1 MLKGLKITLFA
12 LLAVFSVGFLADLQ
26 IAEASVTSEITV
38 NVEPEPEPDP
48 FQLIVNIDGN
58 GSGTVSS
65 DPSGISCPES
75 CIASYPPETSVT
87 LTATADSGSIF
98 SGWSGDCSGTGTC
111 SVTMNSAKNVT
122 ATFSLTTPS
131 ATITASNC
139 TIPAGQGSC
148 NSTVNWSI
156 LNATIP
162 NVKQGPTQFST
173 NVSGN
178 NVSQTIPYGTI
189 TFSANDGNTLLES
202 DDATASCST
211 GTVWS
216 GSVCEGPKTL
226 TVSKNGTGTVTSSP
240 TGINCGTD
248 CSQSYS
254 YNTEVD
260 LTAEAGENYIFSSW
274 SGCDSSSGTSCSV
287 TMSSVKN
294 VTANFTAEGEL
305 DGTIYASL
313 CYVPANQSSCSAN
326 ISWNVVNYSD
336 GSTSEV
342 TTPDHIQVGDEHSG
356 STTYSLSLSEG
367 IRYFFLYNS
376 GKTDVYLASDLS
388 WASCATG
395 TTKVNGVCRQNYTVT
410 FNSNGGTGT
419 MSPQT
424 FTASVGQNLS
434 TNTFTKIGYNF
445 AGWNTSSNGTGTS
458 YTDGKL
464 ITVSSNMILY
474 AMWNETPVVPDTY
487 TVTFNA
493 NGGTGTMSPQTFTA
507 SVGQNLTTN
516 TFTKIGYNFA
526 GWNTSPGGTGTSY
539 SDRQFITV
547 NSNMTLYAMWNK
559 MSGTITANPNPCQIA
574 EGQSTCNTTLTWSVQ
589 NPISTTAVTTPVNQT
604 IFTGHSGSGTY
615 SVEHGGR
622 TFYLYNS
629 GELLGQI
636 TASANCISGT
646 EWNGSICQAI
656 PEMAGN
662 LSVSPTSCEIPYDQ
676 ESCSVS
682 VSWNVYNPE
691 SSNTAV
697 TISPNGEVFATGH
710 SGSKDYPFT
719 SSNSVTFYLYNNGK
733 LLAQAIAS
741 ATKEP
746 APPMEGTIIANPNPC
761 QIAEGQSTCDTTIAW
776 SVQNPISTTAV
787 TTPVNQTIFTG
798 HSGSE
803 TYPVEHGGRTFYLY
817 NNSIELGQ
825 IRVSADCEGGTSW
838 LGSSCE
844 GPKELIVSRNG
855 AGTVTSDVYGISC
868 GSDCSGVYAHGSSVT
883 LTATVT
889 EADNSMFSSWSGC
902 DEVNGNTCTVLM
914 DEDKNVTANFMEAW
928 VDAQSSFVEGSSIYN
943 TIPNTI
949 ITIPYTTS
957 SSLSPSECRLLDY
970 EKLPLAEYYE
980 TDNPITL
987 TSPSS
992 SGSYKY
998 YIQCRNQNNYNITA
1012 VSEEII
1018 VNAVA
1023 VSVSLLKISDTA
1035 LPSSDY
1041 NFAFVPYSSPNV
1053 EYLNHVS
1060 CRLLDSDKNKLKP
1073 QDDTW
1078 ISVNLNEPNG
1088 IYHKLPG
1095 GYLGSFGYYIRCR
1108 NDVVTIAEADSDKMT
1123 ITTYCPEGKKLYEG
1137 ICVASGI
1144 SASDCVIETGES
1156 SCDAAINWEI
1166 PSLDGVWAITANI
1179 PVPNTTVVD
1188 IFNNIGQVYHT
1199 LPRVSDF
1206 PFFLY
1211 NDGVEVDSSR
1221 AYARCRP
1228 GTVWT
1233 FSPDGTTGTCEIMQ
1247 NSIDVTI
1254 CSIPLGENSCQTEA
1268 SWWLDNIPP
1277 GKDIN
1282 DFIFKYP
1289 AYPENKLVHGEGLVG
1304 EDRKQTLYDVTLF
1317 HGDNDFKIFDGAD
1330 LIGEKNILGA
1340 CVDDTKWD
1348 TESGTCVIKEPEI
1361 NYFKAEPES
1370 VFRGQPTTLS
1380 WGFEEDRVD
1389 YCLLEKKLIIDET
1402 QELLKTIGKEEY
1414 QSSLKDSPSGTTVY
1428 YMTCY
1433 KEGSEPTDT
1442 KEAIVS
1448 VIDMVI
1454 EEK

>member
-38 NVEPEPEPDP
+38 NVESAL
-48 FQLIVNIDGN
+48 FQLTVNIDGD
-58 GSGTVSS
+58 GTGNVLSIS
-65 DPSGISCPES
+65 PSAGVINCGIGTSCS
-75 CIASYPPETSVT
+75 TTYDHGTSVT
-87 LTATADSGSIF
+87 LKATASPGSKFI
-98 SGWSGDCSGTGTC
+98 GWEQDCSGTGTSC
-111 SVTMNSAKNVT
+111 TVTMNQARNVT
-122 ATFSLTTPS
+122 ATFNLITPS
-131 ATITASNC
+131 ATITATNC
-139 TIPAGQGSC
+139 YIPAGSSAC
-148 NSTVNWSI
+148 DSTVSWSTENI
-156 LNATIP
+156 S
-162 NVKQGPTQFST
+162 NVSVRKNGSPFST
-173 NVSGN
+173 NLSSEGTTQ
-178 NVSQTIPYGTI
+178 SISYGTS
-189 TFSANDGNTLLES
+189 TFSLFNLDTEQIQAEDT
-202 DDATASCST
+202 ATASCSL
-211 GTVWS
+211 GSVWG

-226 TVSKNGTGTVTSSP
+226 NVSK
-240 TGINCGTD
+240 TGIGTITSNPSGISCGSD
-248 CSQSYS
+248 CTQPYP
-254 YNTEVD
+254 YNTPVT
-260 LTAEAGENYIFSSW
+260 LTAQAGAGYSFSSW
-274 SGCDSSSGTSCSV
+274 SGCDSASGNTCSV
-287 TMSSVKN
+287 LMDSAKSVSATF
-294 VTANFTAEGEL
+294 VQAGIL
-305 DGTIYASL
+305 DGYVYAYS
-313 CYVPANQSSCSAN
+313 CEVDANQNYCLAD

-342 TTPDHIQVGDEHSG
+342 TTPDHIQVGTGHSG
-356 STTYSLSLSEG
+356 TAGYPIYLSEAN
-367 IRYFFLYNS
+367 RTFYLYNT
-376 GKTDVYLASDLS
+376 GKIDNYLDLDSAS
-388 WASCATG
+388 ASCKSG
-395 TTKVNGVCRQNYTVT
+395 TTEVSGVCKQN
-410 FNSNGGTGT
+410 
-419 MSPQT
+419 
-424 FTASVGQNLS
+424 
-434 TNTFTKIGYNF
+434 
-445 AGWNTSSNGTGTS
+445 
-458 YTDGKL
+458 
-464 ITVSSNMILY
+464 
-474 AMWNETPVVPDTY
+474 Y

-507 SVGQNLTTN
+507 SVGKNLSTN
-516 TFTKIGYNFA
+516 NFTRTGYNFA
-526 GWNTSPGGTGTSY
+526 GWNTSSEGTGTYY
-539 SDRQFITV
+539 SDRQSITV
-547 NSNMTLYAMWNK
+547 NSNMTLYAMWNEETIVPDTYTVTFHPNGGTGT
-559 MSGTITANPNPCQIA
+559 MSPQTFTASVGKNLSTNNFTRTGYNFAGWNTSSGGTGTYYSDRQSITVNSNMTLFAMWNEMTSTITANPNPCQIA

-615 SVEHGGR
+615 PVEHGGR
-622 TFYLYNS
+622 TFYLYNNS
-629 GELLGQI
+629 IELGQI

-646 EWNGSICQAI
+646 EWNGSICQAT
-656 PEMAGN
+656 PEM
-662 LSVSPTSCEIPYDQ
+662 T
-676 ESCSVS
+676 
-682 VSWNVYNPE
+682 
-691 SSNTAV
+691 
-697 TISPNGEVFATGH
+697 
-710 SGSKDYPFT
+710 
-719 SSNSVTFYLYNNGK
+719 
-733 LLAQAIAS
+733 
-741 ATKEP
+741 
-746 APPMEGTIIANPNPC
+746 GTIIANPNAC
-761 QIAEGQSTCDTTIAW
+761 QIAEGQSTCDTTLTW
-776 SVQNPISTTAV
+776 SVQNPVSAVTAV
-787 TTPVNQTIFTG
+787 TTPGETDDVGTG
-798 HSGSE
+798 HEGS
-803 TYPVEHGGRTFYLY
+803 TPYTVEHGGRTFYLY
-817 NNSIELGQ
+817 NSGELLGQ
-825 IRVSADCEGGTSW
+825 ITVNAICEGGTSW

-855 AGTVTSDVYGISC
+855 AGTVTSDVHGISC
-868 GSDCSGVYAHGSSVT
+868 GIDCSGVYAHGSRVT

-902 DEVNGNTCTVLM
+902 DEVSGNTCTVLM
-914 DEDKNVTANFMEAW
+914 DEDKNVTANFIEVW
-928 VDAQSSFVEGSSIYN
+928 VDASVEGSSIYN
-943 TIPNTI
+943 TTPNTI

-992 SGSYKY
+992 SGSYGY
-998 YIQCRNQNNYNITA
+998 YIQCRNQNNNNITA

-1023 VSVSLLKISDTA
+1023 VSVSLLKSFDTA

-1060 CRLLDSDKNKLKP
+1060 CRLLDSDKNKLEP

-1123 ITTYCPEGKKLYEG
+1123 ITTYCPEGKQLYEG
-1137 ICVASGI
+1137 ICVAPGI
-1144 SASDCVIETGES
+1144 SASDCVIETGER

-1166 PSLDGVWAITANI
+1166 PSLDGDWAITANI

-1188 IFNNIGQVYHT
+1188 IFEPNNIGQVYHP

-1211 NDGVEVDSSR
+1211 NDGVEVGSSR

-1268 SWWLDNIPP
+1268 SWALDNIPP

-1282 DFIFKYP
+1282 DFIFT
-1289 AYPENKLVHGEGLVG
+1289 YPENKLVNGEGLVG
-1304 EDRKQTLYDVTLF
+1304 DDRKQTLSDVTLF
-1317 HGDNDFKIFDGAD
+1317 HGDNHFKIFDRAD
-1330 LIGEKNILGA
+1330 LIGERNILGV
-1340 CVDDTKWD
+1340 CVENTEWD

-1361 NYFKAEPES
+1361 NYFKAEPETI
-1370 VFRGQPTTLS
+1370 FKGQSTTLS
-1380 WGFEEDRVD
+1380 WNFEEDRVD
-1389 YCLLEKKLIIDET
+1389 SCLLEKRLSIDDNVEN
-1402 QELLKTIGKEEY
+1402 LSTIN
-1414 QSSLKDSPSGTTVY
+1414 SSDYNGSLGDSPLGTTIY

>member
-1 MLKGLKITLFA
+1 
-12 LLAVFSVGFLADLQ
+12 
-26 IAEASVTSEITV
+26 
-38 NVEPEPEPDP
+38 
-48 FQLIVNIDGN
+48 
-58 GSGTVSS
+58 
-65 DPSGISCPES
+65 
-75 CIASYPPETSVT
+75 
-87 LTATADSGSIF
+87 
-98 SGWSGDCSGTGTC
+98 
-111 SVTMNSAKNVT
+111 
-122 ATFSLTTPS
+122 
-131 ATITASNC
+131 
-139 TIPAGQGSC
+139 
-148 NSTVNWSI
+148 
-156 LNATIP
+156 
-162 NVKQGPTQFST
+162 
-173 NVSGN
+173 
-178 NVSQTIPYGTI
+178 
-189 TFSANDGNTLLES
+189 
-202 DDATASCST
+202 
-211 GTVWS
+211 
-216 GSVCEGPKTL
+216 
-226 TVSKNGTGTVTSSP
+226 
-240 TGINCGTD
+240 
-248 CSQSYS
+248 
-254 YNTEVD
+254 
-260 LTAEAGENYIFSSW
+260 
-274 SGCDSSSGTSCSV
+274 
-287 TMSSVKN
+287 
-294 VTANFTAEGEL
+294 
-305 DGTIYASL
+305 
-313 CYVPANQSSCSAN
+313 
-326 ISWNVVNYSD
+326 
-336 GSTSEV
+336 
-342 TTPDHIQVGDEHSG
+342 
-356 STTYSLSLSEG
+356 
-367 IRYFFLYNS
+367 
-376 GKTDVYLASDLS
+376 
-388 WASCATG
+388 
-395 TTKVNGVCRQNYTVT
+395 
-410 FNSNGGTGT
+410 
-419 MSPQT
+419 
-424 FTASVGQNLS
+424 
-434 TNTFTKIGYNF
+434 
-445 AGWNTSSNGTGTS
+445 
-458 YTDGKL
+458 
-464 ITVSSNMILY
+464 
-474 AMWNETPVVPDTY
+474 
-487 TVTFNA
+487 
-493 NGGTGTMSPQTFTA
+493 
-507 SVGQNLTTN
+507 
-516 TFTKIGYNFA
+516 
-526 GWNTSPGGTGTSY
+526 
-539 SDRQFITV
+539 
-547 NSNMTLYAMWNK
+547 
-559 MSGTITANPNPCQIA
+559 
-574 EGQSTCNTTLTWSVQ
+574 TTLTWSVQ

-629 GELLGQI
+629 GIELGQI
-636 TASANCISGT
+636 GVGAICISGT
-646 EWNGSICQAI
+646 EWDGSRSICQAI

-697 TISPNGEVFATGH
+697 TISPDGDVFATGH

-733 LLAQAIAS
+733 LLAQATAS
-741 ATKEP
+741 ATKELP
-746 APPMEGTIIANPNPC
+746 PPMTGSITASDCE
-761 QIAEGQSTCDTTIAW
+761 IAEGQSTCNTTLTW
-776 SVQNPISTTAV
+776 SVQNPVSDTAI
-787 TTPVNQTIFTG
+787 TTPVNQTIFSG
-798 HSGSE
+798 HSGSG
-803 TYPVEHGGRTFYLY
+803 TYSVEYGERPFYLY
-817 NNSIELGQ
+817 NNGVELDQ
-825 IRVSADCEGGTSW
+825 ITTSAICEGGTSW
-838 LGSSCE
+838 LGFSCE

-914 DEDKNVTANFMEAW
+914 DEDKNVTANFMEVW

-949 ITIPYTTS
+949 VTIPYTTS

-992 SGSYKY
+992 SGSYGY

-1023 VSVSLLKISDTA
+1023 VSVSLLKSFDTA

-1060 CRLLDSDKNKLKP
+1060 CRLLDSDKNKLEP

-1108 NDVVTIAEADSDKMT
+1108 NDVVTIAEADSNKMT

-1137 ICVASGI
+1137 ICVAPGI

-1156 SCDAAINWEI
+1156 SCEAAINWEI

-1179 PVPNTTVVD
+1179 PAPNTTVVD
-1188 IFNNIGQVYHT
+1188 IVEPNNRGQVYHT

-1211 NDGVEVDSSR
+1211 NDGVEVGLSR

-1268 SWWLDNIPP
+1268 SWALDNIPP

-1282 DFIFKYP
+1282 DFSFT
-1289 AYPENKLVHGEGLVG
+1289 YPENKLVDGEGLVG
-1304 EDRKQTLYDVTLF
+1304 DDRKQTLYDVTLS
-1317 HGDNDFKIFDGAD
+1317 HGDNHFKIFDGAV
-1330 LIGEKNILGA
+1330 LIGERNIPGV
-1340 CVDDTKWD
+1340 CVENTEWD
-1348 TESGTCVIKEPEI
+1348 TESRTCVIKEPEI
-1361 NYFKAEPES
+1361 NYFKAEPETI
-1370 VFRGQPTTLS
+1370 FKGQSTTLS
-1380 WGFEEDRVD
+1380 WDFEEDRVD
-1389 YCLLEKKLIIDET
+1389 YCLLEKRLSIDDNVEN
-1402 QELLKTIGKEEY
+1402 LSTIN
-1414 QSSLKDSPSGTTVY
+1414 SSDYNGSLEDSPLGTTIY